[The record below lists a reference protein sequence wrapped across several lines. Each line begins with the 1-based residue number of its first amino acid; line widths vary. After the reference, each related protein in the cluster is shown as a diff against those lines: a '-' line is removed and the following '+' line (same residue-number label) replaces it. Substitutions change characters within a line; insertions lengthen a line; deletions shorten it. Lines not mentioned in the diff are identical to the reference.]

1 LPKKAKPTF
10 EEDLARL
17 TEIVNLLEEGPET
30 LDEMLALYEEGV
42 GITRRLE
49 KTLDEAETKV
59 KSLSRD
65 EHGELNVDDGGDA
78 S

>member
-1 LPKKAKPTF
+1 MPKKAKPSF

-17 TEIVNLLEEGPET
+17 TEIVNLLEEGPEK

-59 KSLSRD
+59 KNLSRD
-65 EHGELNVDDGGDA
+65 ERGELSVGDSEDA

>member
-1 LPKKAKPTF
+1 LPKKAKLTF

-65 EHGELNVDDGGDA
+65 ERGELNVEDSDEA
-78 S
+78 I

>member
-1 LPKKAKPTF
+1 MPKKAKPTF

-17 TEIVNLLEEGPET
+17 TEIVNLLEDGPET

-42 GITRRLE
+42 GVTRRLE
-49 KTLDEAETKV
+49 KTLDEAETRV

-65 EHGELNVDDGGDA
+65 ERGELNVDDWDDA

>member
-1 LPKKAKPTF
+1 MPKKAKSTF

-65 EHGELNVDDGGDA
+65 ERGELNVDDGGDA

>member
-1 LPKKAKPTF
+1 MPKKAKPTF

-65 EHGELNVDDGGDA
+65 ERGELNVDDSDEA